1 MKNIISVCWT
11 DIGGLFGINQR
22 AQPIETHVDRF
33 RSPLPSPTISI
44 TSYLFMM
51 ESDTR
56 GCAPRTMQ
64 LCQQCTCAERIEW
77 DKGDRSMI

>member
-11 DIGGLFGINQR
+11 EIGLCGINQR
-22 AQPIETHVDRF
+22 VQPIETHVDRF

-56 GCAPRTMQ
+56 GCPEQCNYASSAPVQSVSYGT
-64 LCQQCTCAERIEW
+64 
-77 DKGDRSMI
+77 KGTGA